1 MTMESYLDDDRP
13 HDDDN
18 GDGDGEDDDWDEDRP
33 LTKSSVAYLEGKM

>member
-1 MTMESYLDDDRP
+1 MTTISFWDDDRP

-18 GDGDGEDDDWDEDRP
+18 GDGEDDDWDEDRP